1 MAATARR
8 RTLALAA
15 GVAALAIGGCSPSG
29 QVLADAAPT
38 AQRTPIATS
47 SPLASPATPRP
58 PASTALIG
66 DVSHVVI
73 ISLDGLNPEAI
84 GMLGPQRAPALHRL
98 IDEGAS
104 TLNARAVLDSTS
116 TLPNHTSMV
125 TGRPV
130 LGGQGHGVM
139 QNRDFGG
146 TVHDRA
152 GEYVESLFSLVHD
165 YGGSAV
171 FYAAKDKLN
180 VIARSWDSVNGA
192 PDVTG
197 VDDGTNKI
205 DEYLR
210 GRDGDLAAQLSARLA
225 DDPPTVA
232 FLHLGAPDQ
241 TGHDTGWLSDG
252 YLAVV
257 EQSDGY
263 VLSVMRAIESDPT
276 LAASTV
282 LLLTSDHGGVGT
294 SHRDPNE
301 PANFTIPLFAWGAQ
315 VEPGADLYDL
325 NLDDRSDPGAQRA
338 APPAKPI
345 HNAEVANVAAD
356 LLGLPPVPGS
366 VHNVSHDLDLD

>member
-1 MAATARR
+1 MDKRSRR
-8 RTLALAA
+8 RTRVPVL
-15 GVAALAIGGCSPSG
+15 VAAVSALVLGGCSTTAELS
-29 QVLADAAPT
+29 ADADLST
-38 AQRTPIATS
+38 RLTPSSTS
-47 SPLASPATPRP
+47 SPTTSPELSQATA
-58 PASTALIG
+58 PAG
-66 DVSHVVI
+66 DAAHVVI
-73 ISLDGLNPEAI
+73 ISVDGLNPEAI
-84 GMLGPQRAPALHRL
+84 GMLGAQRSPALHRL

-104 TLNARAVLDSTS
+104 TLNARAMLDSTS

-130 LGGQGHGVM
+130 RGAEGHDVT
-139 QNRDFGG
+139 QNNDFGG

-152 GEYVESLFSLVHD
+152 GEYVQSLFSLVHD
-165 YGGSAV
+165 NGGSAV

-180 VIARSWDSVNGA
+180 VIARSWDAVNGA

-205 DEYLR
+205 DEYVR
-210 GRDGDLAAQLSARLA
+210 GRDADLAAQLVARLA

-241 TGHDTGWLSDG
+241 TGHDTGWLSEG
-252 YLAVV
+252 YLAAV
-257 EQSDGY
+257 EQSDSH
-263 VLSVMRAIESDPT
+263 VLTVMRAIEADPA
-276 LAASTV
+276 LAESTV
-282 LLLTSDHGGVGT
+282 LLLTSDHGGLGT

-301 PANFTIPLFAWGAQ
+301 PANFTIPLLAWGAQ

-325 NLDDRSDPGAQRA
+325 NADDRSDPGEQRA
-338 APPAKPI
+338 GPPAAPI

-366 VHNVSHDLDLD
+366 VHNVNHDLDLG